1 MKIKEWSVKI
11 VEKEAVTVVMSA
23 TDVEFTLGEAVEV
36 IDKIL
41 PIVKQIRD
49 LFSGLSLEP
58 RVEELET
65 KIIHL
70 MTK

>member
-1 MKIKEWSVKI
+1 MKIKDWSVKI
-11 VEKEAVTVVMSA
+11 VEKEDVAVVMSA

-65 KIIHL
+65 KIIGL